1 MSDTGREVS
10 QEIEQTETLATEQLS
25 ELGSEQVEDST
36 QEAAEETLEQVSIND
51 LVGET
56 QAQDEEQKERNRL
69 YAENRVK
76 SKQLKELKAQVESG
90 QLPPDLAYKPQEESQ
105 EPQLVDFQSRLYDD
119 FDGDTTLMSLA
130 YNEAL
135 RKYDRQ
141 QEAVSRQSR
150 EHVERVQAQLQ
161 ADTEADAQ
169 FVSQVEALRG
179 QIPEIDE
186 SLIAAERLL
195 GVQDFE
201 AIRKTVGSN
210 APLVLGVIGADRK
223 VQAELAQ
230 ATATGDMPALV
241 RYLTRLEDK
250 IVNNM
255 SRKTVSKATGETP
268 LAGGSQSMIDY
279 DAEIIKV
286 MNDKSMTGMER
297 VKRKHEL
304 EAQRDSLKP
313 N

>member
-10 QEIEQTETLATEQLS
+10 QEIERAETLATEQLS

-56 QAQDEEQKERNRL
+56 QAQDADQKEKNRL

-76 SKQLKELKAQVESG
+76 SRQLKELKAQVESG
-90 QLPPDLAYKPQEESQ
+90 QLPPDLAYKPEEESK

-130 YNEAL
+130 YQEAL

-150 EHVERVQAQLQ
+150 EHVERVQSQLQ
-161 ADTEADAQ
+161 ADTEADAK
-169 FVSQVEALRG
+169 FVSQVEAMRS

-201 AIRKTVGSN
+201 AIRKTVGDN
-210 APLVLGVIGADRK
+210 APLVLGVIGTNRQ
-223 VQAELAQ
+223 VRAELAQ
-230 ATATGDMPALV
+230 ATARGSMPELV

-250 IVNNM
+250 VINNP
-255 SRKTVSKATGETP
+255 SR
-268 LAGGSQSMIDY
+268 
-279 DAEIIKV
+279 
-286 MNDKSMTGMER
+286 
-297 VKRKHEL
+297 
-304 EAQRDSLKP
+304 
-313 N
+313 

>member
-10 QEIEQTETLATEQLS
+10 QEIERAETLATEQLS

-56 QAQDEEQKERNRL
+56 QAQDADQKEKNRL

-76 SKQLKELKAQVESG
+76 SRQLKELKAQVESG
-90 QLPPDLAYKPQEESQ
+90 QLPPDLAYKPEEESK

-130 YNEAL
+130 YQEAL
-135 RKYDRQ
+135 RKYDRH
-141 QEAVSRQSR
+141 QETVSRQSR
-150 EHVERVQAQLQ
+150 EHVERVQSQLQ
-161 ADTEADAQ
+161 ADTEADAK
-169 FVSQVEALRG
+169 FVSQVEAMRS

-201 AIRKTVGSN
+201 AIRKTVGDN
-210 APLVLGVIGADRK
+210 APLVLGVIGTNRQ

-230 ATATGDMPALV
+230 VTAKRSLPELV

-250 IVNNM
+250 VLSNL
-255 SRKTVSKATGETP
+255 SRKTVSKAQGESP
-268 LAGGSQSMIDY
+268 LSGGTSSITDF
-279 DAEIIKV
+279 DAEIAKV
-286 MNDKSMTGMER
+286 LNDPAMRGMKG
-297 VKRKHEL
+297 VKRIKEL
-304 EAQRDSLKP
+304 RAQKASLMSK
-313 N
+313 